1 MRIRGGRDRRGRIGM
16 TTWGVDWPNRKNTP
30 LEPHGCVPLPAPRS
44 LLPLRELSRVVG
56 RRTTFN
62 RRWFMEARITA
73 QSQSFKLRER
83 LEEAKVSH
91 GQEIRADLPNVR
103 VAVLAATGEAQLM
116 FCNMGSIRVRELVQ
130 QGDHGPLATEV
141 TLQGLAVPFPGSYD
155 LVNARISVNGSI
167 HVAVDLATEVVPN
180 GRRGL
185 EGIAE
190 VYFHNWPR
198 GVGVT

>member
-1 MRIRGGRDRRGRIGM
+1 M
-16 TTWGVDWPNRKNTP
+16 
-30 LEPHGCVPLPAPRS
+30 LSAPCS
-44 LLPLRELSRVVG
+44 LLPPVRELSLPAART
-56 RRTTFN
+56 TTFN
-62 RRWFMEARITA
+62 RRCRMEARITA

-91 GQEIRADLPNVR
+91 GQEVRADLPNVR

-130 QGDHGPLATEV
+130 PGDQGPLASEV
-141 TLQGLAVPFPGSYD
+141 TLQGLAVPFPGTYD

-180 GRRGL
+180 GRRS
-185 EGIAE
+185 EE
-190 VYFHNWPR
+190 R
-198 GVGVT
+198 RVGKECRTW